1 MPFQGKGGMCHCVPA
16 LSSTYPPALA
26 ACTCRSARA
35 PVSHLELSHT
45 NTPLLPHPPTLPACC
60 LHIVPPPI
68 LLQTTICTM
77 SHSLLPPVSL
87 IVRLVACQSSLLYA
101 SLRNAKQRGP
111 RVCQKLQPA
120 VFSVRSHW
128 SQLQGF
134 AVVC

>member
-60 LHIVPPPI
+60 LHIVPPPPSYSRPPSAQCLI
-68 LLQTTICTM
+68 LCCPRFL
-77 SHSLLPPVSL
+77 SLFVLWPVSL
-87 IVRLVACQSSLLYA
+87 LCFMRLFAMLSREALVCARSS
-101 SLRNAKQRGP
+101 
-111 RVCQKLQPA
+111 
-120 VFSVRSHW
+120 
-128 SQLQGF
+128 SQLFFQF
-134 AVVC
+134 ALTGPSSKGSL